1 MAVDSEVLERIRE
14 RLGVSTRVGDERIE
28 VATRDDDVVLLGAVA
43 TPEEATVAGQLAE
56 EYATSV
62 VNELVVDRGLREWIE
77 EPQDTEPAS
86 PAGDEVLIA
95 STDMLAGPDAA
106 PTEDLAEALDE
117 NEPWTPPD
125 VPQLAPTATEQRG
138 GWAQENALALSEWEA
153 EGGASD
159 DLLDDEDRAA
169 RDGVSA
175 PDLSPADL
183 ARAAEGGQL
192 PSLDPTA
199 ATPGGGPEAEPEPFE
214 SGTWADDMAEQV
226 PGTAKGPGAV
236 GEYETEG
243 GALGGTPA
251 LETGGIGAA
260 AAPADRAV
268 REEIEEGQDRAG
280 GDGSGVAFASGL
292 DPRLERWCQPRAV
305 RVSSR
310 KPRRASRASIASSSG
325 RA

>member
-14 RLGVSTRVGDERIE
+14 RLRVSTRVGDERIE

-56 EYATSV
+56 EYTTSV
-62 VNELVVDRGLREWIE
+62 VNELQVDRGLREWIE

-86 PAGDEVLIA
+86 PAGDEVLIG

-125 VPQLAPTATEQRG
+125 VPQLAPTVTEQRG
-138 GWAQENALALSEWEA
+138 GWAQENALALSDWEA
-153 EGGASD
+153 EGGDPD
-159 DLLDDEDRAA
+159 DLLDDEERAA
-169 RDGVSA
+169 RGGVSA
-175 PDLSPADL
+175 PDLAVADL
-183 ARAAEGGQL
+183 DRAAEGGQL

-199 ATPGGGPEAEPEPFE
+199 ATPGGDPEAEPEPFE
-214 SGTWADDMAEQV
+214 TGTWADDMVEQV

-243 GALGGTPA
+243 GELGSVPA
-251 LETGGIGAA
+251 LETGAIGADTA
-260 AAPADRAV
+260 PADPARDASGGVEKIAGTDRGPAAPEDRAV
-268 REEIEEGQDRAG
+268 REEIEEG
-280 GDGSGVAFASGL
+280 
-292 DPRLERWCQPRAV
+292 
-305 RVSSR
+305 
-310 KPRRASRASIASSSG
+310 
-325 RA
+325 

>member
-1 MAVDSEVLERIRE
+1 VVPRPFWPDRTLDKEVADPMAVDADVLEQIRE
-14 RLGVSTRVGDERIE
+14 RLRVSTRVGDDRIE

-43 TPEEATVAGQLAE
+43 SPEESTVAGQLAE

-62 VNELVVDRGLREWIE
+62 VNELQIDRGLREGFDDD
-77 EPQDTEPAS
+77 PMDTEPAS
-86 PAGDEVLIA
+86 PAGDEVLIG

-117 NEPWTPPD
+117 NEPWSPPD

-138 GWAQENALALSEWEA
+138 GWARENALALSEWE
-153 EGGASD
+153 EGGDPD

-175 PDLSPADL
+175 PDLAPADL
-183 ARAAEGGQL
+183 ERAAEGGQL

-199 ATPGGGPEAEPEPFE
+199 ATPGGDPEAEPEPFE
-214 SGTWADDMAEQV
+214 SGTWADDMVEQV

-243 GALGGTPA
+243 GELGSVPA
-251 LETGGIGAA
+251 LETGAVGADT
-260 AAPADRAV
+260 APADPARDASGGTQKIAGTDRGPSAPDDRAV
-268 REEIEEGQDRAG
+268 REEIEEG
-280 GDGSGVAFASGL
+280 
-292 DPRLERWCQPRAV
+292 
-305 RVSSR
+305 
-310 KPRRASRASIASSSG
+310 
-325 RA
+325 